1 MNNSPN
7 TTTMEVTLLTGRT
20 WRQGAGME
28 IGRNSENYAKAVAI
42 CEIGEED
49 MKKIG
54 VHEGEPVKLT
64 SEFDSVVVRATKA
77 ENPPYPGVI
86 FVPMGLW
93 SNRLMGY
100 LTGTTG
106 MPHFKGIKVK
116 IEAAPGEKPLTIK
129 ELVREVFF

>member
-1 MNNSPN
+1 
-7 TTTMEVTLLTGRT
+7 MEVTLLTGRT

-28 IGRNSENYAKAVAI
+28 IGRNSEEYAKAVAI

-54 VHEGEPVKLT
+54 VREGEPVKLI
-64 SEFDSVVVRATKA
+64 SEYGNVVVRATKA
-77 ENPPYPGVI
+77 ENPPYPGVV

-116 IEAAPGEKPLTIK
+116 IEAAPGEKLLPIR